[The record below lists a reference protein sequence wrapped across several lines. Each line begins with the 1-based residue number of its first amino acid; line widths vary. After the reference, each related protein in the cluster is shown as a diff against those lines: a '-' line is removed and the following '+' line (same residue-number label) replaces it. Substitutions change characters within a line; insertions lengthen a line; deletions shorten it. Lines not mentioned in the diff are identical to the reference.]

1 MGTEIE
7 KKYRVTAAQARAL
20 RTRLE
25 TAAAAVRGLEFEV
38 NTLYAGHG
46 LDPQVCVLRL
56 RSVGGRTVLTYK
68 ERQIST
74 AAIKHQREDETE
86 VADAAALM
94 TILEA
99 LGYNPALIYEKRRA
113 TWQLAGAE
121 VVLDEL
127 PFGWFVEIE
136 GSEDAIMAAEGQLD
150 LGSAEVEHATYPELT
165 ARFGTMR
172 GAVVEARFA
181 AAATP

>member
-7 KKYRVTAAQARAL
+7 KKYRVTEAQARAL

-25 TAAAAVRGLEFEV
+25 AVAVAVCGPEFEV

-56 RSVGGRTVLTYK
+56 RRVGGRAVLTYK
-68 ERQIST
+68 ERRIST
-74 AAIKHQREDETE
+74 AAIKHHREDETE
-86 VADAAALM
+86 VADADALA

-99 LGYNPALIYEKRRA
+99 LGYSPALVYEKRRA
-113 TWQLAGAE
+113 TWRLAGAE
-121 VVLDEL
+121 VMLDEL

-136 GSEDAIMAAEGQLD
+136 GSEDAIMNAEGQLD
-150 LGSAEVEHATYPELT
+150 LGGAEVEHATYPELT
-165 ARFGTMR
+165 TRFVIAHGTL
-172 GAVVEARFA
+172 VEARFA
-181 AAATP
+181 SDAL